1 MIFLSFPR
9 DFYVLSYNIRK
20 ARIFDLLHIPNTLTS
35 QFVNKFKFYTD
46 FQLFYIL
53 RVYPV
58 SPLRNQTRK
67 QLYRYLKCLQYLHIY
82 LQ

>member
-20 ARIFDLLHIPNTLTS
+20 ARIFDLLHILNTLTS

-46 FQLFYIL
+46 FQLFCIV
-53 RVYPV
+53 R
-58 SPLRNQTRK
+58 
-67 QLYRYLKCLQYLHIY
+67 IFII
-82 LQ
+82 

>member
-67 QLYRYLKCLQYLHIY
+67 QLYRCLRNVKKCE
-82 LQ
+82 

>member
-1 MIFLSFPR
+1 MIFNHSEGIFM
-9 DFYVLSYNIRK
+9 FYLIIFVK
-20 ARIFDLLHIPNTLTS
+20 PGIFDLLHILNTLTS

-46 FQLFYIL
+46 FQLFCIL

-67 QLYRYLKCLQYLHIY
+67 QLYRSLRNVKKCE
-82 LQ
+82 

>member
-1 MIFLSFPR
+1 MWLLRISR

-20 ARIFDLLHIPNTLTS
+20 ARIFDLLHILNTLTS

-58 SPLRNQTRK
+58 SPLHSQTKMQPYRCLRNVK
-67 QLYRYLKCLQYLHIY
+67 KCE
-82 LQ
+82 